1 MKKTVKIGEKNCE
14 MKTSAAL
21 PRIYRLAFGRDIFED
36 VYFMTK
42 TFSAAAASLQNKEI
56 QAPSEK
62 DQMEASTIFENLT
75 YAMHKH
81 GDPKQP
87 DSVEEWLGQFDD
99 EAALMSSSVVMQI
112 MDLWNHET
120 ETTAEAKKKK
130 DQSTGE

>member
-36 VYFMTK
+36 VFFMTK
-42 TFSAAAASLQNKEI
+42 TFSDAAASMKNKDLP
-56 QAPSEK
+56 APSEK

-87 DSVEEWLGQFDD
+87 DSVEDWLGQFED